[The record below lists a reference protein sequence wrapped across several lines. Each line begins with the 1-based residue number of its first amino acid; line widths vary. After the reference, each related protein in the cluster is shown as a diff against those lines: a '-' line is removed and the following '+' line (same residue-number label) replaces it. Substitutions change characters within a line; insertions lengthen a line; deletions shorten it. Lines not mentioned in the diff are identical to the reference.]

1 MQQDILSLFK
11 TTELNP
17 IFDEIHVA
25 YLSPLLVFFHID
37 DCLLLSSLFYFGPLV
52 CLSIWVEDF
61 FILLLFFII
70 PYIPHFFRND
80 ACLYVKRNTYF
91 YCY

>member
-25 YLSPLLVFFHID
+25 YLSLLLVFFHID
-37 DCLLLSSLFYFGPLV
+37 DGLLLSSLFYFGPLV
-52 CLSIWVEDF
+52 CLSIWIEDF

-70 PYIPHFFRND
+70 PYIPQFFRND
-80 ACLYVKRNTYF
+80 TCLYVKRNTYF